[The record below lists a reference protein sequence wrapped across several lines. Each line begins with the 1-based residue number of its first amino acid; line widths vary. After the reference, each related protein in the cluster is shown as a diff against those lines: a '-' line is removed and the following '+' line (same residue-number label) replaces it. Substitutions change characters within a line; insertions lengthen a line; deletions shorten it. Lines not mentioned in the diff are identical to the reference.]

1 MDKEKYIPVIRPDD
15 RSFHWLDVREIL
27 YFGLEGRRVVY
38 YTQDDVYHHII
49 NLEEL
54 LDLLA
59 PTGFEK
65 LDRGVNVQMDKITYY
80 DSVLGKV
87 YFDDPLHK
95 NSHYATVSAAC
106 MKKVEKLLPKS
117 RDISLMDQPFPEE

>member
-1 MDKEKYIPVIRPDD
+1 MKNEKYIPVIRPDD
-15 RSFHWLDVREIL
+15 RSFHWLDVQEIL
-27 YFGLEGRRVVY
+27 YFGLEGRRVAY
-38 YTQDDVYHHII
+38 YTRDEVYHHII

-59 PTGFEK
+59 PTGFDK
-65 LDRGVNVQMDKITYY
+65 LDRGINVQMDKITYY
-80 DSVLGKV
+80 DSLLGKV

-95 NSHYATVSAAC
+95 NSPYATVSASC

-117 RDISLMDQPFPEE
+117 RDIALMDEFFLED